1 MVMKVIS
8 KDCTED
14 PTKED
19 MPPLLAAHK
28 RALMTDFTW
37 TFFGGVVT
45 LDNGHEYQVAEFE

>member
-1 MVMKVIS
+1 MGMQILS
-8 KDCTED
+8 TECTEEQ
-14 PTKED
+14 TKED
-19 MPPLLAAHK
+19 MPHLLAAHK